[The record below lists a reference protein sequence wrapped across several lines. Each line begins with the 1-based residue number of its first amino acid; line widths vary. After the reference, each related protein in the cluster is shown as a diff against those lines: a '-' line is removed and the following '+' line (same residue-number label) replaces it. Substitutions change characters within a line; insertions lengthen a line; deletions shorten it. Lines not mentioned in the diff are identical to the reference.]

1 MADIYFYQVQL
12 SEVMYSSSDQWS
24 YLGLTKSLQ
33 QCDPEDETDG
43 GSTLGG
49 ETNTQVYWLSLTKMC
64 QLLNLMVTC
73 RGMTDFI
80 QLPNWRNLQQAR
92 ISSIGRWLPGQFS
105 RPCVR
110 WTPPNCRRFSWS
122 MFRWRWGR

>member
-12 SEVMYSSSDQWS
+12 LEVMYSSPDQWS

-64 QLLNLMVTC
+64 QLLK
-73 RGMTDFI
+73 
-80 QLPNWRNLQQAR
+80 
-92 ISSIGRWLPGQFS
+92 
-105 RPCVR
+105 
-110 WTPPNCRRFSWS
+110 
-122 MFRWRWGR
+122 